1 VGDLDDPDWI
11 PIYDTLTSPWAQ
23 ARRYPS
29 MRAYHDH
36 GFNVS
41 EMAYNARLV
50 GRSVWNTR
58 WLLIIPAGTLHY
70 DRANALDW
78 FIGGSTGTN
87 GVSDIKLF
95 FQTYSY
101 AGN

>member
-1 VGDLDDPDWI
+1 MVLN
-11 PIYDTLTSPWAQ
+11 S
-23 ARRYPS
+23 
-29 MRAYHDH
+29 
-36 GFNVS
+36 
-41 EMAYNARLV
+41 RLV

-58 WLLIIPAGTLHY
+58 WVLIIPAGTLHN
-70 DRANALDW
+70 DRAQALDW
-78 FIGGSTGTN
+78 FIGGQYGTN